1 MFAKFFELFMAAENL
16 KDIRKLVK
24 EFLWKS
30 LNTDQM
36 NYVAKEADPRF
47 DLGKVSGFG
56 HSIVVTRQTAADVIV
71 DYFATEDAFLHLF
84 ATLLFMEG
92 KNASG
97 GVIHFVNP
105 DPIIKKLRERQWIYD
120 PSAGRFIKSQS
131 QTRTADW
138 GFLQEGSE
146 YSLVFGSIDI
156 VGSSALARTNVPVDV
171 ENTLVRMRAYLQD
184 QIEARN
190 GRIWYWHGDG
200 GVMAFYGAD
209 AASRAVISS
218 VAILAYLPIFNL
230 TQNEL
235 RPENDVSLRIGLHAG
250 LAVYRSDT
258 EKILSPDIRFAEEV
272 EKHCAETNTIA
283 ITERT
288 VNSLPP
294 EVRRQFNP
302 AGEHS
307 ANRIYVYRPV

>member
-138 GFLQEGSE
+138 GFLQ
-146 YSLVFGSIDI
+146 
-156 VGSSALARTNVPVDV
+156 
-171 ENTLVRMRAYLQD
+171 
-184 QIEARN
+184 
-190 GRIWYWHGDG
+190 
-200 GVMAFYGAD
+200 
-209 AASRAVISS
+209 
-218 VAILAYLPIFNL
+218 
-230 TQNEL
+230 
-235 RPENDVSLRIGLHAG
+235 
-250 LAVYRSDT
+250 
-258 EKILSPDIRFAEEV
+258 
-272 EKHCAETNTIA
+272 
-283 ITERT
+283 
-288 VNSLPP
+288 
-294 EVRRQFNP
+294 
-302 AGEHS
+302 
-307 ANRIYVYRPV
+307 

>member
-1 MFAKFFELFMAAENL
+1 MAAENL
-16 KDIRKLVK
+16 KDIRRMVR

-36 NYVAKEADPRF
+36 NYVAKEADSRF
-47 DLGKVSGFG
+47 DLGRVSGYG
-56 HSIVVTRQTAADVIV
+56 PSIVVTRQTAADVIV
-71 DYFATEDAFLHLF
+71 DYFAGEEQFLHFL
-84 ATLLFMEG
+84 ATLFSMEG

-97 GVIHFVNP
+97 GVIYFINP
-105 DPIIKKLRERQWIYD
+105 DPIMRKLRERQWIYD
-120 PSAGRFIKSQS
+120 PGAGRFYKSQS

-156 VGSSALARTNVPVDV
+156 VGSSSLARTNVPVDV
-171 ENTLVRMRAYLQD
+171 ENTLVRVRSYLQD

-209 AASRAVISS
+209 GPARAVITS
-218 VAILAYLPIFNL
+218 VSILSYLPVFNL

-235 RPENDVSLRIGLHAG
+235 RPENDISLRIGLHAG
-250 LAVYRSDT
+250 VAVYRSDT
-258 EKILSPDIRFAEEV
+258 EKIISPDIRFAEEV
-272 EKHCAETNTIA
+272 EKHCAETNTLA
-283 ITERT
+283 MTERT

-294 EVRRQFNP
+294 EVRRLFAHSGDH
-302 AGEHS
+302 AG
-307 ANRIYVYRPV
+307 NRIFLYRPM